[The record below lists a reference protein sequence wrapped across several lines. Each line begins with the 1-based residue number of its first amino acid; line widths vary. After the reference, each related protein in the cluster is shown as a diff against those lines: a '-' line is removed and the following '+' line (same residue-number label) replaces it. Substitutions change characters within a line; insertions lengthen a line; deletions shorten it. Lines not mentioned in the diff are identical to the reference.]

1 MSLLLEIIVIY
12 IKDNI
17 ITKLLKLY
25 SPPRNSRVG
34 NKSPVLFV
42 KKLCCTGNLFIERSD
57 SNIFKH
63 LFTFTLL
70 QYFINNGIVLKT
82 WLDIFVE
89 ISHFYMNNVSITV
102 L

>member
-17 ITKLLKLY
+17 INKLQKLY
-25 SPPRNSRVG
+25 SSPRNSRAG
-34 NKSPVLFV
+34 NKSPMLFV
-42 KKLCCTGNLFIERSD
+42 KKLRCMGNLFIERSD
-57 SNIFKH
+57 SNIFKY
-63 LFTFTLL
+63 LFTFTML
-70 QYFINNGIVLKT
+70 QYFINNGIGLKT